1 VSPYAWLAGRQLADG
16 RIASPNDDF
25 GINTF
30 PTAQTVQAVS
40 AQWHLRTEQR
50 DLVAALA
57 QRLAASSAAARTL
70 GHATVGPNVSTRA
83 ARERTAHAVAMSQ
96 SGRETAAEALF
107 QRAFERGLDAAGRAY
122 WSGQLVHD
130 SRSRVLVRL
139 TGSPEFYARSGS
151 TTAGFVDNAY
161 RAVLG
166 RGPDTAGKAYWS
178 QRLDAGDPVSII
190 AADLVA
196 SREYR
201 AKEVD
206 IAYQQMLGRDSDAGV
221 RSCWTERLATTRVEA
236 ILAGIGGSAE
246 FTGATPDPAGGRVV
260 SAPHSRP
267 SGGWSARAVVAV
279 VAALVAL
286 AGTAWVATPPAAAEA
301 TGGCRPLGGTAAA
314 TGGPHRATVVVDPGS
329 GPVWSA
335 CISFAGTIS
344 GLDALELA
352 AATIPGLEPVYE
364 PYPGQGRAVC
374 RLLGVGNDPPNCL
387 GKSVEYWS
395 YFRDGAYSRGGGG
408 ASQVSDGD
416 VEGWSFSTGTA
427 PRAATRGRG
436 VPTSRPPRPRPRPRT
451 TPTSPAR
458 RHRASHRARP
468 RRERPGSATT
478 ETAADPGAPG
488 SGAGHVPTTPRPPAP
503 ALMLVGTPPRRTAR
517 RRAPPTRPR
526 RCRSAAP

>member
-1 VSPYAWLAGRQLADG
+1 
-16 RIASPNDDF
+16 
-25 GINTF
+25 
-30 PTAQTVQAVS
+30 
-40 AQWHLRTEQR
+40 
-50 DLVAALA
+50 
-57 QRLAASSAAARTL
+57 
-70 GHATVGPNVSTRA
+70 
-83 ARERTAHAVAMSQ
+83 M
-96 SGRETAAEALF
+96 
-107 QRAFERGLDAAGRAY
+107 
-122 WSGQLVHD
+122 
-130 SRSRVLVRL
+130 
-139 TGSPEFYARSGS
+139 
-151 TTAGFVDNAY
+151 
-161 RAVLG
+161 
-166 RGPDTAGKAYWS
+166 
-178 QRLDAGDPVSII
+178 
-190 AADLVA
+190 
-196 SREYR
+196 
-201 AKEVD
+201 
-206 IAYQQMLGRDSDAGV
+206 
-221 RSCWTERLATTRVEA
+221 
-236 ILAGIGGSAE
+236 
-246 FTGATPDPAGGRVV
+246 

-427 PRAATRGRG
+427 PRAATHGAEA
-436 VPTSRPPRPRPRPRT
+436 VPT
-451 TPTSPAR
+451 
-458 RHRASHRARP
+458 
-468 RRERPGSATT
+468 
-478 ETAADPGAPG
+478 TA
-488 SGAGHVPTTPRPPAP
+488 VPTTPPGHAPVHDPVHHGPA
-503 ALMLVGTPPRRTAR
+503 RTVAHRARTGGPGAR
-517 RRAPPTRPR
+517 RELPGFRNDRNDSGRPR
-526 RCRSAAP
+526 GSGFGCRWHVLHHPRVHTRLRH